1 MDEISENNQKTV
13 ALSVLGG
20 VNISKMG
27 PREREEGGFGDLQPV
42 MKKLKLGEGEKREME
57 GEEEPLKGESRG
69 VKRRHHPDTE
79 CTDSCDCEEFGLPLA
94 KRIHG
99 LNLLQTKGD
108 CRTEDQGSGETEKV
122 NESCSG
128 GGPGKPFGTV
138 YPFPQDAPYYSPNK
152 LLNKL
157 YEERVRRLP
166 HLKHTPS

>member
-1 MDEISENNQKTV
+1 
-13 ALSVLGG
+13 
-20 VNISKMG
+20 MG

-79 CTDSCDCEEFGLPLA
+79 CTGACVQQLMINIIKVFIQHINADSCDCEEFGLPLA

-108 CRTEDQGSGETEKV
+108 CRTEGSGETEKV
-122 NESCSG
+122 NESGSG
-128 GGPGKPFGTV
+128 GGPVEQFGTV

>member
-13 ALSVLGG
+13 ALFVLGG

-79 CTDSCDCEEFGLPLA
+79 CTGACVQQLMINIIKVFIQHINADSCDCEEFGLPLA

-99 LNLLQTKGD
+99 LNLLQTKVGMW
-108 CRTEDQGSGETEKV
+108 V
-122 NESCSG
+122 
-128 GGPGKPFGTV
+128 
-138 YPFPQDAPYYSPNK
+138 
-152 LLNKL
+152 
-157 YEERVRRLP
+157 
-166 HLKHTPS
+166 H